1 MATIQKKAVAHVDT
15 SAHRELIETIKQ
27 KLEEASSLM
36 DELASTPLEVKIEIE
51 RYERRTHERL
61 HKSIRR
67 NDLS

>member
-27 KLEEASSLM
+27 KLEEASSLL

-51 RYERRTHERL
+51 R
-61 HKSIRR
+61 
-67 NDLS
+67 

>member
-1 MATIQKKAVAHVDT
+1 MKNIKKTVTAKVDT
-15 SAHRELIETIKQ
+15 SEHKELVNAIRE

-67 NDLS
+67 NNLS